1 MFQCFIS
8 KVEYSTTPRKARIDA
23 PGALHH
29 IICRGIERRRIYRDD
44 SDRQDFLNRL
54 GLILSEPR
62 KTCYA
67 WVFLPNPFHLNP
79 LRVKRF
85 LRWRSR
91 ITVSSADM
99 GAYPLASEFNGLYI
113 RIPPL
118 RRKNPRHR
126 RSAENQTLKLLQPD
140 RARSFV
146 LSTVTTSFNSL
157 TIRNP
162 PE

>member
-1 MFQCFIS
+1 M
-8 KVEYSTTPRKARIDA
+8 PRKARIDA

-62 KTCYA
+62 KTCYT
-67 WVFLPNPFHLNP
+67 WVLLPNHFHLNP
-79 LRVKRF
+79 LRARF

-99 GAYPLASEFNGLYI
+99 GSFLGRIKRNG
-113 RIPPL
+113 RM
-118 RRKNPRHR
+118 
-126 RSAENQTLKLLQPD
+126 
-140 RARSFV
+140 
-146 LSTVTTSFNSL
+146 
-157 TIRNP
+157 
-162 PE
+162 